1 LKNRN
6 GIVKRQS
13 EQVLGVLFEMVI
25 EQDPD
30 EDNSEIFENPAEKLQ
45 EILDEGGRE
54 EISNELLSRGAN
66 FTIDENVAVEAVL
79 SRMISEDLRKRFN
92 NFMVIV
98 D

>member
-1 LKNRN
+1 
-6 GIVKRQS
+6 
-13 EQVLGVLFEMVI
+13 MVI

>member
-1 LKNRN
+1 MKNRN